1 MVTSANRVG
10 LMGRRLHR
18 QANEG
23 MRSARRPW
31 GLRAAGYLAC
41 ALLGLA
47 SGGSLQAQEV
57 ALPGGG
63 TSGGAAATPDPL
75 EELQT
80 RITRARS
87 LADEWSAKASE
98 FEQARLQA
106 AERLQEIEEKIA
118 ELRAPGGFQLPRDA
132 SLADL
137 EVQLLSAEQDLAL
150 ARKELASLEAEMAR
164 RSERRRKIPEL
175 LADAKQRQGALQEET
190 PAGVQEVPALL
201 DARRRLLDAR
211 AAALDQEVRAYE
223 QELSSYDSRGKLLDK
238 RLEWARM
245 RIGYEEDHLAKLQGT
260 LTALREGEAQQAAEH
275 ALESL
280 EQAEG
285 LTPAVRAAV
294 HQLAQQNA
302 EFAQRRT
309 GKKGLLRQIDS
320 VSRKLMRVEERV
332 SRVGADYER
341 LQTKVEAAG
350 LTDSVGL
357 LLRKKRAEM
366 PDAGKY
372 RRFIRMRQ
380 ERISDAQM
388 RQIELREQL
397 ADLSDVEAVVAETMQ
412 RVDPETPQAD
422 RAQIRALLS
431 DLLATKRMYLEAL
444 LEDYETYFQ
453 KLVDFDARQQELIE
467 RTEGLLRFID
477 ERILW
482 IPSGDVVRV
491 RLARDATE
499 GLAWL
504 VSPRFVGQLL
514 RATVA
519 VGVDAPIVTLCA
531 LLLFGLAIPLRWRVP
546 AMLRAIGIHSRE
558 PTLTDAAPT
567 WKALGLSLFL
577 VPWWPAL
584 LAFLGW
590 RLGISPDA
598 TQYVRCIAHGLVA
611 AALAWASLE
620 LVREVLRRDGLAEA
634 HFEWPSQAV
643 RRLRRHVV
651 WITAVLV
658 PAVFLAYVF
667 ELRGEEVWKESVGRL
682 VFTAA
687 MVGAAVFMHLVLRE
701 RAGALWQIHH
711 EVADAPVRPW
721 TWRILHGAALAVPF
735 FFALSA
741 ARGYYWTALQLATS
755 YHFTLVFLFQLLVLL
770 QLFQRW
776 SLLARRRLL
785 LRQYEQTRRVRE
797 ARARA
802 GDAEL
807 ADPVSAMAEPEID
820 LAAVTAQTG
829 SLAHNATAILM
840 VLGLWLIWADLLPAL
855 GILDDVDL
863 WNTTQTV
870 QVERTDAAGVH
881 RLESEQRVVPVTLAD
896 GLLALIVAF
905 MTLVLVRNLPG
916 FLEISLFRRIG
927 ISAGERYA
935 YATIAKYAIALVGGI
950 LAFRAVGIG
959 WSNIQ
964 WLVAAVGIGLGF
976 GLQEIFANF
985 ISGLIILF
993 ERPIRVGD
1001 TVTVGD
1007 VSGKVSRIRIRAT
1020 WITGFDRKE
1029 LVVPNKEFV
1038 TSRLVNWS
1046 LSDAVLRVDIPV
1058 GIAYGSDTEKAIQ
1071 VLHGV
1076 AERTPNVLEDP
1087 PPVVYFVGFGD
1098 SALNFEV
1105 RAYSPDVEHLF
1116 PIRHELH
1123 LAIDHALREAEIEIS
1138 FPQRD
1143 LHLRSVPEEWKA
1155 RPTTE

>member
-1 MVTSANRVG
+1 MVELDGRGVMVKIATRVG
-10 LMGRRLHR
+10 LMGRRFHR

-23 MRSARRPW
+23 RRSARRPW
-31 GLRAAGYLAC
+31 VSRAVGCLAC
-41 ALLGLA
+41 ALLGLT
-47 SGGSLQAQEV
+47 SGGPLQAQEV
-57 ALPGGG
+57 GLPGGG
-63 TSGGAAATPDPL
+63 ASGGAAATPNPL
-75 EELQT
+75 EEIEAH
-80 RITRARS
+80 ITRARS
-87 LADEWSAKASE
+87 LTDEWSAKASE
-98 FEQARLQA
+98 FEQARLSA
-106 AERLQEIEEKIA
+106 PERLQEIEQKIA
-118 ELRAPGGFQLPRDA
+118 ELRAPGGFQLPRNA
-132 SLADL
+132 SLEDL
-137 EVQLLSAEQDLAL
+137 EVQLLSAEQDFAL
-150 ARKELASLEAEMAR
+150 ARKEVANLEAEVTR
-164 RSERRRKIPEL
+164 RSERRRKVPEL

-190 PAGVQEVPALL
+190 PAGVQETPVLL
-201 DARRRLLDAR
+201 DARQRLFGWR
-211 AAALDQEVRAYE
+211 TAALDQEIRAYE
-223 QELSSYDSRGKLLDK
+223 QEIRSYDSRGKLLDK
-238 RLEWARM
+238 RLERARM
-245 RIGYEEDHLAKLQGT
+245 RIGYEEDHLAKLRGA
-260 LTALREGEAQQAAEH
+260 LTALREGEAQRAAEH

-280 EQAEG
+280 ERAES

-309 GKKGLLRQIDS
+309 GEEGLLRQIDD
-320 VSRKLMRVEERV
+320 VSRKLMRVEERL
-332 SRVGADYER
+332 SQVGADYER

-380 ERISDAQM
+380 ERIGDVQV

-397 ADLSDVEAVVAETMQ
+397 AELADVEAVVTETMQ
-412 RVDPETPQAD
+412 RVDPGTLQAD
-422 RAQIRALLS
+422 RTQIRALLS

-453 KLVDFDARQQELIE
+453 KLVDFDARQQELIQ

-491 RLARDATE
+491 RLARDAIE
-499 GLAWL
+499 ALAWL
-504 VSPRFVGQLL
+504 VSPRFVAQLL

-519 VGVDAPIVTLCA
+519 VGKEAPIVTLCA
-531 LLLFGLAIPLRWRVP
+531 LLLFGLAIPLRRRVP
-546 AMLRAIGIHSRE
+546 AMLRAIGTRARE

-567 WKALGLSLFL
+567 WQALGLSLFL
-577 VPWWPAL
+577 APWWPAL
-584 LAFLGW
+584 LVFLGW

-611 AALAWASLE
+611 AGLAWASLE

-634 HFEWPSQAV
+634 HFEWPSETV
-643 RRLRRHVV
+643 RHLRRHVV

-682 VFTAA
+682 VFAAA
-687 MVGAAVFMHLVLRE
+687 MVAAAIFMHLALRE
-701 RAGALWQIHH
+701 RVGAVWQIHH
-711 EVADAPVRPW
+711 EVADAPVTAW
-721 TWRILHGAALAVPF
+721 AWRILYGAALAVPV

-755 YHFTLVFLFQLLVLL
+755 YHFTLVFLFQLLVLF

-785 LRQYEQTRRVRE
+785 LRQNEEARRVRE
-797 ARARA
+797 AREARAQA
-802 GDAEL
+802 GDAEI
-807 ADPVSAMAEPEID
+807 ADEVSATAELEID
-820 LAAVTAQTG
+820 LAAVTTQTG
-829 SLAHNATAILM
+829 SLARNATVVVM
-840 VLGLWLIWADLLPAL
+840 VLGLWLIWADLLPAV

-935 YATIAKYAIALVGGI
+935 YATIAKYAIVLVGGI
-950 LAFRAVGIG
+950 LTFRVVGIG

-976 GLQEIFANF
+976 GLQ
-985 ISGLIILF
+985 
-993 ERPIRVGD
+993 
-1001 TVTVGD
+1001 
-1007 VSGKVSRIRIRAT
+1007 
-1020 WITGFDRKE
+1020 
-1029 LVVPNKEFV
+1029 
-1038 TSRLVNWS
+1038 
-1046 LSDAVLRVDIPV
+1046 
-1058 GIAYGSDTEKAIQ
+1058 
-1071 VLHGV
+1071 
-1076 AERTPNVLEDP
+1076 
-1087 PPVVYFVGFGD
+1087 
-1098 SALNFEV
+1098 
-1105 RAYSPDVEHLF
+1105 
-1116 PIRHELH
+1116 
-1123 LAIDHALREAEIEIS
+1123 
-1138 FPQRD
+1138 
-1143 LHLRSVPEEWKA
+1143 
-1155 RPTTE
+1155 